1 MESLVVEG
9 IVLQVVLAKLA
20 LLIANSL
27 KEFQFVN
34 SQTQVLKKKSIKNGS
49 SL

>member
-20 LLIANSL
+20 VLIAKFTEGISIHKFPNSCL
-27 KEFQFVN
+27 VEERH
-34 SQTQVLKKKSIKNGS
+34 KNGS

>member
-9 IVLQVVLAKLA
+9 IVLQVVLAKL
-20 LLIANSL
+20 SCT
-27 KEFQFVN
+27 N
-34 SQTQVLKKKSIKNGS
+34 SQFTEGISNHKFSDSGLDEERHKSRS

>member
-27 KEFQFVN
+27 KEFQFIN
-34 SQTQVLKKKSIKNGS
+34 SQIQVWKKKGIKNGS